1 MWARFE
7 YRSCTARFQR
17 RPRLHPR
24 VWNRSHLLGDVG
36 FHNLLWPLRRDGSVA
51 GGMAAKFLVLPAGRG
66 YLSARRG
73 TLNQGQ
79 QVRTSFVLQPEP
91 KTAAFFVGTARLR
104 SNWADSLTSNCTEAP
119 SLDRGFILNPRAVL

>member
-79 QVRTSFVLQPEP
+79 QVRTSFVLRPEP
-91 KTAAFFVGTARLR
+91 KTAAFLSALR
-104 SNWADSLTSNCTEAP
+104 
-119 SLDRGFILNPRAVL
+119 DRGQTGLTVSPPTAPRRPAWTVGSF